1 MRIGIFGG
9 TFDPI
14 HLGHLRMAEEIRD
27 SLSLDRVLFIPNQV
41 SPFKTARSVSPAE
54 RRMEMVWQAVADNP
68 AFVVSPVEVKRPGP
82 SYMIDTVR
90 ELRRDYGDDELF
102 LLIGSD
108 AVREL
113 PKWRDPEDLLAE
125 VRVAV
130 ATRPGTMPADVLAA
144 LPDTWESRL
153 TFIPMP
159 GLDISG
165 TDLRARVRAARSIT
179 YLVPRAVEAYIARHG
194 LYSGE
199 ERGKEIL

>member
-27 SLSLDRVLFIPNQV
+27 SLSLERVLFIPNQV
-41 SPFKTARSVSPAE
+41 SPFKTNRNVTPAE

-68 AFVVSPVEVKRPGP
+68 AFAVSAAEVRRPGP
-82 SYMIDTVR
+82 SYTVDTVR
-90 ELRRDYGDDELF
+90 ELRRDYPEDELF

-108 AVREL
+108 AVRDLPQWRAPEEL
-113 PKWRDPEDLLAE
+113 LSQ
-125 VRVAV
+125 VRIAV
-130 ATRPGTMPADVLAA
+130 ATRPGTDPAEVLAA
-144 LPDTWESRL
+144 LPDTWEPRL

-165 TDLRARVRAARSIT
+165 TDLRARVRARRSIT
-179 YLVPRAVEAYIARHG
+179 YLVPRAVETYIARHG
-194 LYSGE
+194 LYAAE
-199 ERGKEIL
+199 ERGKEIS